1 MAIGTTGALLIS
13 AGVSA
18 ATSGAGFI
26 QAGQEK
32 KIMKKALA
40 EADESMEAAKKKLEI
55 NYARQLAVAKE
66 PYEMQR
72 DTLLRAKAQEQQAV
86 AEAGPRLG
94 GAAGGRS
101 VIDFQRLNEAQRAN
115 MSREIMDINKAV
127 VAEDSRLRDAKVAI
141 DLEEVVGAQQE
152 AADAAA
158 ARGEILTQ
166 AVANAGKAI
175 TTGVQA
181 FSQNP
186 FDATGATGGKGLG
199 EGGESVI
206 GDTPQEMVSNYM
218 GQSNPYLTDYSTTW
232 GLNPITDPY
241 SLQIPNLTRNQFDF
255 WNTPGLGAN
264 KLDYYLDWTQPRNPY
279 KIR

>member
-18 ATSGAGFI
+18 ATAGAGFV

-32 KIMKKALA
+32 KIIKKALA

-72 DTLLRAKAQEQQAV
+72 DTLLRGVTQRSQAV
-86 AEAGPRLG
+86 GEAGPRLKQTFE
-94 GAAGGRS
+94 GRGL
-101 VIDFQRLNEAQRAN
+101 IDMQRLGEAQRAN

-127 VAEDSRLRDAKVAI
+127 VAEDSRLRDAKVAL
-141 DLEEVVGAQQE
+141 DLGEVQGAQQE

-158 ARGEILTQ
+158 ARGEMLTG
-166 AVANAGKAI
+166 AIANAGKAI

-186 FDATGATGGKGLG
+186 FDPTGATGGKGLG
-199 EGGESVI
+199 EGGESII
-206 GDTPQEMVSNYM
+206 GGTPQEMVSNYM
-218 GQSNPYLTDYSTTW
+218 GQSNPYLTNYSTF
-232 GLNPITDPY
+232 GMNPITDPY
-241 SLQIPNLTRNQFDF
+241 SVQMPNLTGNQFDF
-255 WNTPGLGAN
+255 WNTPGLGAHIN
-264 KLDYYLDWTQPRNPY
+264 LPSRKPF
-279 KIR
+279 KF